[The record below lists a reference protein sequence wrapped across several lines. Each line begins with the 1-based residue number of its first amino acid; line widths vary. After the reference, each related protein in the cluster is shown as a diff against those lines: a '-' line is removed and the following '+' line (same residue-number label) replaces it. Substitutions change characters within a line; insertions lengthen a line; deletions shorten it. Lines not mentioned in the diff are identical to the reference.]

1 MRIGIDGNEANLENR
16 VGVNQYAAELLRA
29 LEKLPQAKRH
39 EWIIY
44 LKDEPLP
51 HMPKGRGGWRYEVLP
66 GGGLWVLR
74 KLMPHLWFTKIRP
87 DVFFTPSHYAPPFLP
102 MPTVMSVMDLG
113 YLRFPEQLRK
123 NDYYQLKYWGQ
134 WSMRRARN
142 ILAISESTKKEIIE
156 HYPWTA
162 GKVVVTYPGYDKE
175 KYQVLIR
182 QPADKNQKDILKSK
196 KRYGI
201 EGEYILFLS
210 TLKPSKNLEGLL
222 DAFARIGETDI
233 KLVVAGKKG
242 WLYQSIFKR
251 VKDLGLEKRVIFTDF
266 VPEEDKLSLVGGARL
281 LASPSFWEGF
291 GMHVLEAM
299 ALGVPVVVSNVGS
312 LPEIAGDSGV
322 FVDPYNP
329 SGIAQGI
336 QKVISLSET
345 QYNKLKTRVVRQ
357 ATRFDWLDTAKRT
370 LEVLKKT
377 K

>member
-29 LEKLPQAKRH
+29 LEKLPQAKSH

-44 LKDEPLP
+44 LKERPLP
-51 HMPKGRGGWRYEVLP
+51 HLPKERKGWRYKILP
-66 GGGLWVLR
+66 GRGLWVLR
-74 KLMPHLWFTKIRP
+74 KLMFHLWFTKNRP
-87 DVFFTPSHYAPPFLP
+87 DVFFTPSHYTPPFLP
-102 MPTVMSVMDLG
+102 MPMVMSVMDLG
-113 YLRFPEQLRK
+113 YLRFPEQFRK
-123 NDYYQLKYWGQ
+123 YDLYQLKYWGQ

-175 KYQVLIR
+175 KYQISKT
-182 QPADKNQKDILKSK
+182 KNQKDILKIK
-196 KRYGI
+196 KKYGI

-222 DAFARIGETDI
+222 DAFARIGETNI
-233 KLVVAGKKG
+233 NLVVAGRKG
-242 WLYQSIFKR
+242 WLYQSIFRK

-266 VPEEDKLSLVGGARL
+266 VSEEEKLSLVAGARL

-299 ALGVPVVVSNVGS
+299 ALGVPVVVSDVGS
-312 LPEIAGDSGV
+312 LPKIVGGV
-322 FVDPYNP
+322 GFVVDPYN
-329 SGIAQGI
+329 SQDIAEGLK
-336 QKVISLSET
+336 KVVSLSQT
-345 QYNKLKTRVVRQ
+345 AYNKLSKELIIQ
-357 ATRFDWLDTAKRT
+357 ARRFDWGKTAMQT
-370 LEVLKKT
+370 LEILKEASNV
-377 K
+377 